1 MLEVY
6 INGFDVTNLVVG
18 FSITRSND
26 LSGGLSTLQ
35 GSLTVITRVNED
47 YKRCYEVVFANLLM
61 TFVIN
66 GFVKQTD
73 GTTLIN
79 MVQLTEQYFARQP
92 VYSKKQLSEGKG
104 VGITRSA
111 LIADILSDF
120 SVPYSISTF
129 GDKQY
134 DLVGDVDSDPISVAA
149 SIATPSG
156 WLTYVEPNNSQ
167 VRFTSYNSFITKQ
180 AVATGNHIVETAGL
194 EETD

>member
-6 INGFDVTNLVVG
+6 INEFDVTNLVVG

-92 VYSKKQLSEGKG
+92 VYSCNAA
-104 VGITRSA
+104 ITN
-111 LIADILSDF
+111 
-120 SVPYSISTF
+120 
-129 GDKQY
+129 
-134 DLVGDVDSDPISVAA
+134 
-149 SIATPSG
+149 SG
-156 WLTYVEPNNSQ
+156 YYFL
-167 VRFTSYNSFITKQ
+167 
-180 AVATGNHIVETAGL
+180 
-194 EETD
+194 